1 MQILLYKIKS
11 IYNLF
16 DLQMRSLL
24 NLDNH
29 NGKQLSEQRSKGN
42 NLCNEDKKTYD
53 INNLKES
60 KFCLF
65 LAIDAE
71 RTAEI
76 INEVIEQGKL
86 TQNSVNVL
94 SRTANIEGLW
104 QGTESEF
111 HKKQIDKC
119 FKYPPNE
126 ENEYDLY
133 LLKITLNELEPEFY
147 GHNPPTSRSRAFR
160 RLLKKEHSVQISPR
174 LPRES
179 IENNPH
185 LYR

>member
-1 MQILLYKIKS
+1 MEILHYLLSLFFRLKNFLQGQSSNQDGVKS
-11 IYNLF
+11 NNSCDEHDRNSDESIP
-16 DLQMRSLL
+16 
-24 NLDNH
+24 
-29 NGKQLSEQRSKGN
+29 SK
-42 NLCNEDKKTYD
+42 EAEFY
-53 INNLKES
+53 
-60 KFCLF
+60 LF

-76 INEVIEQGKL
+76 INEVKKQEKL
-86 TQNSVNVL
+86 TQDSVNVL

-104 QGTESEF
+104 QGTKSEF
-111 HKKQIDKC
+111 EEKQIDQY
-119 FKYPPNE
+119 FDYSSNE
-126 ENEYDLY
+126 KDEYDLY
-133 LLKITLNELEPEFY
+133 LLKIKLNEPEPEFDRSK
-147 GHNPPTSRSRAFR
+147 PATSRSRAFR